1 MLTSPLVIIFGRAN
15 VGKSTLFNRLTEQRQ
30 ALVSPIAGTTRD
42 ANQGEM
48 EWQGVT
54 FTLVDT
60 GGIMDF
66 NYSDHKKQKA
76 KIEKSNQD
84 NPTAKINYEVQER
97 AYEYLKKADIILF
110 TVDAK
115 EGLTAR
121 DKEMSMTL
129 KKLHVAHPQSR
140 VILVANKTDSASVL
154 PRVGEFYQLAMGDP
168 VTISSTTGSGT
179 GDLLDIITDEIKAR
193 DTTLLLQGGVGGG
206 HKKKKYRIGDEDE
219 KEADDAKKKEE
230 DKNKIS
236 ICILGKPNVG
246 KSSLL
251 NKILKEEKVIVSP
264 LAHTTREPQ
273 DTYLNYQGQE
283 IRLIDTAGI
292 SRSGSRQAKR
302 PARKEIKSAAELEL
316 AGINKSLKAL
326 RRANVALLV
335 LDINEGIMHQDV
347 SIAENIIERGKN
359 LVIIANKWDAVED
372 RDTQKYIKDIH
383 NRMPFAHWAPIQFTS
398 ALTGEKVDKI
408 MDIVLRI
415 SKERKKTVSEKE
427 LAEFVKAII
436 RIHPP
441 TKGRGAANPRIR
453 KIEQAGDNPPFFIV
467 RIGSN
472 EDLHSSYVRFIENRL
487 RIKFGFEGTPIKIK
501 VIKK

>member
-42 ANQGEM
+42 ANQGAM

-76 KIEKSNQD
+76 KIEKSNKD

-115 EGLTAR
+115 EGLTQQ
-121 DKEMSMTL
+121 DKEMSKTL
-129 KKLHVAHPQSR
+129 KKLHVKYPQSKI
-140 VILVANKTDSASVL
+140 ILVANKTDSISTL

-179 GDLLDIITDEIKAR
+179 GDLLDIITDEIKTR
-193 DTTLLLQGGVGGG
+193 SGKTVKT
-206 HKKKKYRIGDEDE
+206 KKYRIGDEDE
-219 KEADDAKKKEE
+219 TEADDAKKKEE

-292 SRSGSRQAKR
+292 SRSGSRKAKR

-335 LDINEGIMHQDV
+335 LDMNEGIMHQDV

-359 LVIIANKWDAVED
+359 LVIIANKWDIVEE
-372 RDTQKYIKDIH
+372 RDTQKYIKEIH
-383 NRMPFAHWAPIQFTS
+383 NRMPFTHWAPIQFTS

-408 MDIVLRI
+408 MDVVLRI
-415 SKERKKTVSEKE
+415 SEERKKIVSDKE
-427 LAEFVKAII
+427 LTEFLKAII

-501 VIKK
+501 VVKK